1 MQDDCSS
8 DEELDKLAKEDIKK
22 ELEWME
28 EDLKKEGLCMVCY
41 LKDVCTTLMVCTTLS
56 LDLQP

>member
-1 MQDDCSS
+1 MCDDCSS

-28 EDLKKEGLCMVCY
+28 EDLRKEGQFRFY
-41 LKDVCTTLMVCTTLS
+41 YICTS
-56 LDLQP
+56 L